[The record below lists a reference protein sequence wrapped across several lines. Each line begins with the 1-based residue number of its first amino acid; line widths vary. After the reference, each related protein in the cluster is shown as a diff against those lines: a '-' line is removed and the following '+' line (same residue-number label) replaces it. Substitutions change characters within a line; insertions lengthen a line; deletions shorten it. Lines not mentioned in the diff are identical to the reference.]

1 MDYLELHIQVSPR
14 NPWCDITVAELAD
27 LGFESFVDSKEGVK
41 AYAPA
46 DTCNLEEVIA
56 QLSIQDSDADW
67 KHESQVI
74 KDQNWNATWES
85 DFEPV
90 EVEDKLTIV
99 APFHDKTNAKGMVIE
114 IMPQMSFGTGHHQTT
129 WLMSKALLEME
140 SIPSPSLDMGTGTG
154 VLAILAEKLG
164 AKDIDAIDIEDW
176 AYDNALENVER
187 NKCSEINVML
197 GGEEKIP
204 EKGYL
209 LILANI
215 NKNILKAQMATY
227 ASRLLSGGKLL
238 LSGFFDSDSEELV
251 TISASHGFT
260 LENKRVKETWCVLE
274 LIKK

>member
-1 MDYLELHIQVSPR
+1 MDYLELHIHVSPR
-14 NPWCDITVAELAD
+14 NPWCDILVAELAEF
-27 LGFESFVDSKEGVK
+27 GFESFVESPEGVK
-41 AYAPA
+41 AYASA
-46 DTCNLEEVIA
+46 DSVKVDDVIA
-56 QLSIQDSDADW
+56 QLSINDMDVEW
-67 KHESQVI
+67 KHEAQVI

-85 DFEPV
+85 DFDPV

-99 APFHDKTNAKGMVIE
+99 APFHDKSAAKGMVIE

-129 WLMSKALLEME
+129 WLMSKALLEMNE
-140 SIPSPSLDMGTGTG
+140 IPSPILDMGTGTG

-176 AYDNALENVER
+176 AYDNALENVQR
-187 NKCSEINVML
+187 NNCSEINVLL

-215 NKNILKAQMATY
+215 NKNILKAQMETY

-251 TISASHGFT
+251 TISASNGFT